1 MNKII
6 IILLLSILLATAGCT
21 KITQKPSPYPIE
33 EFTITLSTSSF
44 SSGTQIKLDSANK
57 TITKEHRNTWEEI
70 KPTQEISEFQ
80 ENDIEKIKKILKSTD
95 VFLWEE
101 AYSCADYDQDMCP
114 QDYPSESLTITIG
127 DNTKKISMYAPY
139 QDSLPKELKEL
150 TAIIRE
156 LAR

>member
-80 ENDIEKIKKILKSTD
+80 ENDIEKIKKILK
-95 VFLWEE
+95 
-101 AYSCADYDQDMCP
+101 
-114 QDYPSESLTITIG
+114 
-127 DNTKKISMYAPY
+127 
-139 QDSLPKELKEL
+139 
-150 TAIIRE
+150 
-156 LAR
+156 ARRKLIKNYKLL